1 MNPHTRYRTSTAYSW
16 TRIDMLLMIY
26 EKLVHALQEGVRLLE
41 KQQTR
46 ELVPVQIQVQ
56 RCITLIADGL
66 DLSAGDV
73 PRNVA
78 RLCLFTVDNTRA
90 DSLEGW
96 QASLRVMS
104 EVRDGFQQIQDEARE
119 LEHSGKI
126 PAIDLAGY

>member
-66 DLSAGDV
+66 DMSAGDV

-78 RLCLFTVDNTRA
+78 RLCLFTVDNTRT

-104 EVRDGFQQIQDEARE
+104 QVRDGFQQIQDEARE

-126 PAIDLAGY
+126 PALDLAGY

>member
-41 KQQTR
+41 KQQTS
-46 ELVPVQIQVQ
+46 ELVPVRIQVQ

-104 EVRDGFQQIQDEARE
+104 QVRDGFQQIQDEARE

-126 PAIDLAGY
+126 PALDLAGY

>member
-66 DLSAGDV
+66 DMSAGDV

-78 RLCLFTVDNTRA
+78 RLCLFTVDNTRT

-96 QASLRVMS
+96 QASLRVMIQ
-104 EVRDGFQQIQDEARE
+104 VRDGFQQIQDEARE

-126 PAIDLAGY
+126 PALDLAGY